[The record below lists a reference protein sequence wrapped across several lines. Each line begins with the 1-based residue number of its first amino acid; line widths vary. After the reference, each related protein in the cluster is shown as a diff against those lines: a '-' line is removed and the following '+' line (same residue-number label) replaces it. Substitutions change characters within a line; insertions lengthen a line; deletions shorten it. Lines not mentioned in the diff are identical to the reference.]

1 MAEKNY
7 HKDSGMR
14 SVGLVLLAIG
24 LVTPHASQGAQMSAS
39 TAAVSPAAKAE
50 LTPTGKLRAGINF
63 QNVLLTTTGPSGE
76 QGGVAVEFARELARR
91 LAVPLEIIPYKSAG
105 SLADSVSTGAWDISV
120 LGDEPQRAAVIAFAT
135 PLTEIDATY
144 LVPPGSP
151 IRNIGDVDRPG
162 VRIVSPAKSAYDLYL
177 SRTIKNAK
185 LVQIAGTANAQKHF
199 VNEKLDALAG
209 LRPGLI
215 ELAPKLPG
223 SRILEGNFTTV
234 RHTVGTPK
242 GRDAAAAYLRDMVED
257 VKASGLVTKWIEK
270 SGVKGLSAAPAAGK

>member
-1 MAEKNY
+1 MTNPARRRTAFIRLI
-7 HKDSGMR
+7 S
-14 SVGLVLLAIG
+14 LPLLLAG
-24 LVTPHASQGAQMSAS
+24 CASPSATPGP
-39 TAAVSPAAKAE
+39 TPVPPAAKAE
-50 LTPTGKLRAGINF
+50 LAPTGKLRAGINF
-63 QNVLLTTTGPSGE
+63 QNALLTTKSPNGE
-76 QGGVAVEFARELARR
+76 VGGVAVEFARELARR

-135 PLTEIDATY
+135 PLTEIEATY
-144 LVPPGSP
+144 LVPAGSP
-151 IRNIGDVDRPG
+151 IRNIGEVDRPG

-177 SRTIKNAK
+177 TRTIRNAR

-209 LRPGLI
+209 LRPGLL
-215 ELAPKLPG
+215 ELAPKIPG

-257 VKASGLVTKWIEK
+257 VKASGLVRQWIEK
-270 SGVKGLSAAPAAGK
+270 SGVKGLSVAPPGAAR